1 MLKELFVFKKR
12 EFFKENDVVSLCC
25 ISFCKDGSFANDMSA
40 CFFSKGLHGFHGSA
54 CADDII
60 KKEDVFAVEHF
71 HIRVHEV
78 KALLALRRDGF
89 IFHQIGFCIYAL
101 TDFLATM

>member
-60 KKEDVFAVEHF
+60 KKEDVFAVEHQEIVIIVDF
-71 HIRVHEV
+71 GGQYAQLIARRVREFGV
-78 KALLALRRDGF
+78 YCEILP
-89 IFHQIGFCIYAL
+89 
-101 TDFLATM
+101 